1 MNASLLI
8 HATLTVSGNR
18 EALAAA
24 DARIRTLIAAE
35 AAEGDI
41 ELRHGEDALCYDC
54 KLSRGIPF
62 PAFAAITQEFPDL
75 VVIAE
80 WVNVGAGR
88 SGRARLAGGSLVEHS
103 EDSVATS
110 AARVANRML
119 RVAADGRLELGLLVM
134 RQNAGEWAGYVIND
148 RRDALFHL
156 LQTGQGIELRATEG
170 GPEWSVVWRL
180 RDDADASTAQPCMRV
195 AVDEALYAELDRAA
209 REFVEEWIWLDDAPI
224 VDTAIERE
232 HYARLGQKVR
242 AANLR
247 SARLKAL
254 PSAGDGL
261 RLHDTLEPE
270 LRWIAGL
277 LLRCWAVEGGTGL
290 E

>member
-110 AARVANRML
+110 AARVPNRML

-170 GPEWSVVWRL
+170 GPEWSVVWRW
-180 RDDADASTAQPCMRV
+180 RD
-195 AVDEALYAELDRAA
+195 
-209 REFVEEWIWLDDAPI
+209 
-224 VDTAIERE
+224 
-232 HYARLGQKVR
+232 VR
-242 AANLR
+242 AFSPTGCGGERGAMWASPFLR
-247 SARLKAL
+247 SAIGLSPASEPS
-254 PSAGDGL
+254 PSAPKKHAAPFFPL
-261 RLHDTLEPE
+261 
-270 LRWIAGL
+270 
-277 LLRCWAVEGGTGL
+277 
-290 E
+290 